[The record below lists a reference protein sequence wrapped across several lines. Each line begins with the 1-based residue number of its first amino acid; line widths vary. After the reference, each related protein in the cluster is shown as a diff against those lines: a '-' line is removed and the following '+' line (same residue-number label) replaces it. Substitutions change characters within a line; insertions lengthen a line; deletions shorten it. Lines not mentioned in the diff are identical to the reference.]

1 MLPHHID
8 IINQSVVQFNIPSC
22 QINIFFAEHCQ
33 WWSLL
38 WNGKPRKTFIQKES
52 FDAIQVR
59 TDFNTIHD
67 VSLMSVDFCVSGCV
81 IDWFTTTSNNLSLFY
96 GGKTVRSSLTIVQK
110 KHFEQADSFFSYPS
124 LFGRSSVACG
134 STGQMIS
141 MAQLSGVTLTNWLG
155 RWGDQRSGGVPCK
168 YIRIIESLPQLQYI

>member
-1 MLPHHID
+1 MIFRCHWSCYHTILISS
-8 IINQSVVQFNIPSC
+8 INQWFSSIYLRVRSIFFLQSIASDGPSC
-22 QINIFFAEHCQ
+22 EMENR
-33 WWSLL
+33 
-38 WNGKPRKTFIQKES
+38 GKHS
-52 FDAIQVR
+52 FKKNHSMQYKYEPISTQ
-59 TDFNTIHD
+59 FM
-67 VSLMSVDFCVSGCV
+67 MSVDFCVSGCV

-141 MAQLSGVTLTNWLG
+141 LAQLSGVTLTN
-155 RWGDQRSGGVPCK
+155 
-168 YIRIIESLPQLQYI
+168 